1 MKYTLEVNLI
11 VVAEVEASN
20 EAFAL
25 AKAEDMM
32 REGLRLRQTKLIDFD
47 IISSKEEEGGYDI
60 FPEERYTQTKGET

>member
-32 REGLRLRQTKLIDFD
+32 REGLRLRQIKLIDFD
-47 IISSKEEEGGYDI
+47 IISSKEEEGVYDI

>member
-47 IISSKEEEGGYDI
+47 IISSKEEEGVYDI
-60 FPEERYTQTKGET
+60 FPEERYIQTKGET